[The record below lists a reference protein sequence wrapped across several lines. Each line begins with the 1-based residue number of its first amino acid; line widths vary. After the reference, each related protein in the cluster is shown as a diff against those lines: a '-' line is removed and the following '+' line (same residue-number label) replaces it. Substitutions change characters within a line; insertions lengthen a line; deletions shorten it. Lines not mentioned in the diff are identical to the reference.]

1 MAKQLDGPV
10 PAVSEAFRHLDWG
23 SQNVASHVGVELR
36 KLARYLAA
44 HAEVG
49 LGSLQ
54 KSIRAPF
61 CSHCVESDMSKQG
74 DCSA

>member
-44 HAEVG
+44 HASLRSSTPRHSAHRPHRPGG
-49 LGSLQ
+49 LATYEFLWS
-54 KSIRAPF
+54 
-61 CSHCVESDMSKQG
+61 V
-74 DCSA
+74 